1 MNQCTET
8 VESAKECSFLGK
20 DKINL
25 ALLWPEYE
33 GKTTSVSDLV
43 LGLEKERFNVI
54 FIYLSG
60 HGVDRNLREESG
72 YKVFYLSNIELINAF
87 RLSILFKLIKILK
100 GHQIDVLHCHAHK
113 PTVYGVMAARF
124 AGTPVVLSHV
134 HGLGRSGN
142 FRRRLTNFLL
152 SRRCSRI
159 ISVANGVKAD
169 VLRNN
174 WHMPAEKVAVLENS
188 VDYARFAGVSVE
200 KSEARRMLGLSPG
213 AFVFGT
219 VGRLAPTKGLGFLI
233 EAFSRT
239 KEHVPS
245 AQLVLLG
252 DGLSRAQ
259 LERQALETS
268 CGDSIHFLGHK
279 DNIEQLYRAMDVFV
293 LSSIAEGMPRA
304 ILEAMAAGVPCIA
317 TEVGGIPEIIN
328 SPEVGLLVRPKDPLD
343 LARAMVELAEA
354 TGDQL
359 QKVAEKASDRVRRLY
374 SHDVVREKLRKLYES
389 ELEASCKGR

>member
-87 RLSILFKLIKILK
+87 RLSILLKLIKILK

-113 PTVYGVMAARF
+113 PTVYGVLAARF

-142 FRRRLTNFLL
+142 FRRKLTNFLL
-152 SRRCSRI
+152 SRKCSRI
-159 ISVANGVKAD
+159 ISVANSVKAD

-188 VDYARFAGVSVE
+188 VDYERFARVSVT
-200 KSEARRMLGLSPG
+200 KADARGVLELSPE
-213 AFVFGT
+213 AFVFGM
-219 VGRLAPTKGLGFLI
+219 VGRLAPTKGLSHLI
-233 EAFSRT
+233 EAFSMV
-239 KEHVPS
+239 KEVIPS
-245 AQLVLLG
+245 AELLLFG
-252 DGLSRAQ
+252 TGPLRAE
-259 LERQALETS
+259 LERQAANTPYP
-268 CGDSIHFLGHK
+268 DSIHFLGHR
-279 DNIEQLYRAMDVFV
+279 DNIERLYRAMDVFV
-293 LSSIAEGMPRA
+293 LSSVAEGMPRA

-317 TEVGGIPEIIN
+317 TQVGGIPEILPN
-328 SPEVGLLVRPKDPLD
+328 RDVGRLVPARDSKAIATAMID
-343 LARAMVELAEA
+343 LANAPTGQLRQLAGNA
-354 TGDQL
+354 N
-359 QKVAEKASDRVRRLY
+359 DRVRELY
-374 SHDVVREKLRKLYES
+374 SHEVVTEKLVTLYES
-389 ELEASCKGR
+389 EFALCLKGR

>member
-1 MNQCTET
+1 MR
-8 VESAKECSFLGK
+8 K

-25 ALLWPEYE
+25 ALLWSEYE
-33 GKTTSVSDLV
+33 GKVTSVNDLV
-43 LGLEKERFNVI
+43 LGLEKERFNII

-60 HGVDRNLREESG
+60 YGVDENLIEEAG
-72 YKVFYLSNIELINAF
+72 YKVFYLSNIKLINAF
-87 RLSILFKLIKILK
+87 RFSILFKLIKILK
-100 GHQIDVLHCHAHK
+100 DHKVDVLHCHVHK

-124 AGTPVVLSHV
+124 AGTRVVLSHV
-134 HGLGRSGN
+134 HGLGRSRN

-152 SRRCSRI
+152 SRQCSRI

-188 VDYARFAGVSVE
+188 VDYERFAEASVD
-200 KSEARRMLGLSPG
+200 KAEARRMLGISPD

-233 EAFSRT
+233 EAFSIA
-239 KEHVPS
+239 KEEIPS

-252 DGLSRAQ
+252 NGPSRAE
-259 LERQALETS
+259 LEQQASKTS
-268 CGDSIHFLGHK
+268 CRDSIHFLGHR

-293 LSSIAEGMPRA
+293 LSSVAEGMPRA

-317 TEVGGIPEIIN
+317 TQVGGIPEIFN
-328 SPEVGLLVRPKDPLD
+328 SPEVGLLVSARDPQA
-343 LARAMVELAEA
+343 LARAMLELSEI
-354 TGDQL
+354 TGEQL
-359 QKVAEKASDRVRRLY
+359 EKRAEKASSRVRRLY
-374 SHDVVREKLRKLYES
+374 SHDIVREKLRKLYES
-389 ELEASCKGR
+389 ELETSCRGR

>member
-1 MNQCTET
+1 M
-8 VESAKECSFLGK
+8 GK
-20 DKINL
+20 DKIKL
-25 ALLWPEYE
+25 AVLWPEYE
-33 GKTTSVSDLV
+33 GKATSVSDLV

-87 RLSILFKLIKILK
+87 RFSILFKLIKILK
-100 GHQIDVLHCHAHK
+100 DHQIDVLHCHAHK

-142 FRRRLTNFLL
+142 FRRKLTNFLL
-152 SRRCSRI
+152 SRKCSRI

-188 VDYARFAGVSVE
+188 VDYERFAETSVD
-200 KSEARRMLGLSPG
+200 KTEARRILGISPD

-219 VGRLAPTKGLGFLI
+219 VGRLAPTKGLPYLI
-233 EAFSRT
+233 EAFSEVK
-239 KEHVPS
+239 KEIPS

-252 DGLSRAQ
+252 NGPSRVE
-259 LERQALETS
+259 LERQASNTS
-268 CGDSIHFLGHK
+268 CRDSIHFLGHK

-293 LSSIAEGMPRA
+293 LSSVAEGMPRA
-304 ILEAMAAGVPCIA
+304 ILEAMAAGVPCVA
-317 TEVGGIPEIIN
+317 TQVGGIPEILPN
-328 SPEVGLLVRPKDPLD
+328 RDVGRLVPARDSNALAKAMID
-343 LARAMVELAEA
+343 LANTPTGQLRQLASN
-354 TGDQL
+354 
-359 QKVAEKASDRVRRLY
+359 ASDRVRRLY
-374 SHDVVREKLRKLYES
+374 SHEVVREKLVDLYES
-389 ELEASCKGR
+389 EFALCLKGR

>member
-1 MNQCTET
+1 MR
-8 VESAKECSFLGK
+8 K
-20 DKINL
+20 DRISL
-25 ALLWPEYE
+25 ALLWPEYS
-33 GKTTSVSDLV
+33 GGVTSVNDLV
-43 LGLEKERFNVI
+43 LGLDKNRFSVI

-60 HGVDRNLREESG
+60 HGVEKNLLEEAG
-72 YKVFYLSNIELINAF
+72 FKVFYLSNIELINAF
-87 RLSILFKLIKILK
+87 RLSILLKLIKILK
-100 GHQIDVLHCHAHK
+100 DHKVDVLHCHVHK
-113 PTVYGVMAARF
+113 PTVYGVMASGF
-124 AGTPVVLSHV
+124 AGTRVVLSHV

-152 SRRCSRI
+152 SRRCSRL

-188 VDYARFAGVSVE
+188 VDYERFAGVSVD
-200 KSEARRMLGLSPG
+200 KSEARRMLGLSPE

-219 VGRLAPTKGLGFLI
+219 VGRLAPTKGLGFLV
-233 EAFSRT
+233 EAFSRA
-239 KEHVPS
+239 KEHIPS

-252 DGLSRAQ
+252 DGPARAQ
-259 LERQALETS
+259 LERQALDSS
-268 CGDSIHFLGHK
+268 CGGSIHFLGHK

-328 SPEVGLLVRPKDPLD
+328 SPEVGLLVRPSDPD
-343 LARAMVELAEA
+343 ALAGAMVTLAGT
-354 TGDQL
+354 TGEQL
-359 QKVAEKASDRVRRLY
+359 QKLAEKASARIRRFY

-389 ELEASCKGR
+389 ELEASCKGS